1 MSKPISKKSTQFL
14 DRNEAIPGSQA
25 SLARSRNYE
34 MFQGRTPALLPFA
47 RKKVEE
53 LVCTQWAADHT
64 AVLPVVEMMA
74 GEPSA
79 IQIAA
84 IDRIYKRRI
93 KNIPRVGP
101 AFKNTID

>member
-1 MSKPISKKSTQFL
+1 
-14 DRNEAIPGSQA
+14 
-25 SLARSRNYE
+25 

-64 AVLPVVEMMA
+64 AILPFVEMMA
-74 GEPSA
+74 GETSA
-79 IQIAA
+79 TQIAA

-93 KNIPRVGP
+93 KTFRALSPP
-101 AFKNTID
+101 PLKTP